1 MKSLLNKKQSKRF
14 DIADRDSLSVR
25 VSEFCTITFQY
36 SYHDKPSRIASGR
49 YPDIS
54 LKKACEK
61 IPELRQLLNDGL
73 NPAVQ
78 TKRSKATRNET
89 LDECIDWFMEKHV
102 KTLETSYR
110 EIISRHLFFMVK
122 MLLNFQ

>member
-36 SYHDKPSRIASGR
+36 SYHYHDKPSRIASGR

-54 LKKACEK
+54 LKQAGEK

-78 TKRSKATRNET
+78 KKRSKENRNATLE
-89 LDECIDWFMEKHV
+89 ECIDWF
-102 KTLETSYR
+102 
-110 EIISRHLFFMVK
+110 
-122 MLLNFQ
+122 